1 MSSAA
6 KDTSANDD
14 VLASIRRLVAEE
26 SARGQS
32 TPEPKSVETAQVPPD
47 PGPQPDAP
55 RQGRVLQRRRAPES
69 GTVVDRQSINRAARA
84 KLLLTDDF
92 RVEELERW
100 EDDTDEIALPPETE
114 LEAEEAAEVDTLPE
128 GDSEPEG
135 EPDAETAPEP
145 TVHGRGVYDDED
157 QALISKDIDSF
168 LSGGKPEGAVA
179 QRTALE
185 EDPTR
190 QDVSEAAPVQE
201 MSFEDIPDAVLTA
214 SQDRAARRREASARA
229 TSETTRASAAL
240 RAPVNATEA
249 PTERPHESSQP
260 VAETPVEVQESA
272 AEVTPA
278 PLEPDVA
285 ALEVQNQAQH
295 QASVPVATV
304 DQIEAAVQASL
315 AAIAEQGDLAGPA
328 EPELVLDEEM
338 LREMV
343 SEIVR
348 RELQGSLGERITRNV
363 RKLVR
368 REIYRA
374 LETRDLG

>member
-1 MSSAA
+1 MSNAA

-26 SARGQS
+26 SSRGQS
-32 TPEPKSVETAQVPPD
+32 APAPSAPETTQVEPAPKPQVD
-47 PGPQPDAP
+47 PP
-55 RQGRVLQRRRAPES
+55 RQGRVLQRRRAPDS

-92 RVEELERW
+92 RVEDMERW
-100 EDDTDEIALPPETE
+100 VDEADAFDLPPEPE
-114 LEAEEAAEVDTLPE
+114 LEPELDPEFDPTPAPEAEA
-128 GDSEPEG
+128 
-135 EPDAETAPEP
+135 APEP

-157 QALISKDIDSF
+157 QAQISRDIESF
-168 LSGGKPEGAVA
+168 LNAPEPKGQAEPVAEIEAVA
-179 QRTALE
+179 EDAPDE
-185 EDPTR
+185 ED
-190 QDVSEAAPVQE
+190 APLQE
-201 MSFEDIPDAVLTA
+201 MSFEDIPDAVFSA
-214 SQDRAARRREASARA
+214 SQDRAARRREASERA
-229 TSETTRASAAL
+229 TSETSRASAAL
-240 RAPVNATEA
+240 RAPMDAE
-249 PTERPHESSQP
+249 P
-260 VAETPVEVQESA
+260 VADVEDV
-272 AEVTPA
+272 AEQAPTPA
-278 PLEPDVA
+278 PAAKTVAVPEPEAVVPEAAMPVA
-285 ALEVQNQAQH
+285 ADT
-295 QASVPVATV
+295 VPTPAPHAVVPAATV

-315 AAIAEQGDLAGPA
+315 AAFAEQGDLAGPA
-328 EPELVLDEEM
+328 ESELVLDEEM